1 MLAPGPGQLAVSRT
15 VSIAKY
21 KARDQLPIAVLALV
35 KAVLMLPPNNVTAPM
50 IATATNVTSR
60 PYSTALAP
68 DSSVPFFYLLFGYWF
83 LWLWVAPVNKLLNF
97 CLCYSC

>member
-60 PYSTALAP
+60 PYSTALPP
-68 DSSVPFFYLLFGYWF
+68 DSSLKKFLIRSIFLSPFWF
-83 LWLWVAPVNKLLNF
+83 LVFVVMGCPG
-97 CLCYSC
+97 